1 MPPLAL
7 VSKAPLVSSLLCS
20 LSCSSSAE
28 PLFSL
33 FLFLPDAEHLV
44 TDFEVPGDGGVTDSV
59 PDEHEENH
67 LTFTDSFWTV
77 T

>member
-7 VSKAPLVSSLLCS
+7 AFKAPLASSLPCS

-28 PLFSL
+28 RLFSF

-44 TDFEVPGDGGVTDSV
+44 TDFEVPGDGGVTD
-59 PDEHEENH
+59 EHEENH
-67 LTFTDSFWTV
+67 LAFTDSCWTV